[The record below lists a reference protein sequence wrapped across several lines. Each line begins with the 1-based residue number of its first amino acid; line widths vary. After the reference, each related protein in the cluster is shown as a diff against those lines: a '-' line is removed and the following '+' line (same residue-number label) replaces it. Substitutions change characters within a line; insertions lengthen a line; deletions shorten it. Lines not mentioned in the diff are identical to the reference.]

1 MNALLSLASVTLIG
15 FALGFASRKFFD
27 KIAPKEE
34 DDE

>member
-1 MNALLSLASVTLIG
+1 MSTFLSLASVTLIG
-15 FALGFASRKFFD
+15 FALGFASRKFLD